1 MSSHGKTWWGQRFI
15 AALEEQMDAG
25 RLQRGRSYG
34 GPSRILGFEIG
45 ANGAVSAT
53 VRGNVNPYFGVTKEP
68 RYQVELQ
75 LTPIPAKARKA
86 LIAQLGSRA
95 DLVSRLLMNEMPD
108 DIDAAFAAS
117 GFTLLPRS
125 AQDFA
130 RTDCSCPDWAT
141 PCKHIAGVYYR
152 LANQLDQ
159 DPLLLFE
166 LRGLGRARLRAELAK
181 TPLGQ
186 ALAPL
191 MSDEDEAPPAPVES
205 LYPALLPQAQ
215 AQARP
220 QAAPQSGITAK
231 AEVGAA
237 AVDVRAF
244 WHAPA
249 PLPEDEPQSAEA
261 ASVPAMLVKKGGDFP
276 PFWDRPQSFIAVMEE
291 FYRRVKSKHKQ
302 RL

>member
-34 GPSRILGFEIG
+34 GPSRILGFEV
-45 ANGAVSAT
+45 AADGAVSAT

-68 RYQVELQ
+68 RYEVELQ
-75 LTPIPAKARKA
+75 LAPIPAKARKA
-86 LIAQLGSRA
+86 LIQQLGSRA
-95 DLVSRLLMNEMPD
+95 DLVSQLLMNEMPD

-130 RTDCSCPDWAT
+130 RTDCSCPDWAN

-152 LANQLDQ
+152 LADQLDQ

-166 LRGLGRARLRAELAK
+166 LRGLGRARLRAELTK

-191 MSDEDEAPPAPVES
+191 MSDDDEAPPEPVAS
-205 LYPALLPQAQ
+205 LYPPLRPLTQPQT
-215 AQARP
+215 
-220 QAAPQSGITAK
+220 APQSATA
-231 AEVGAA
+231 ASMEAGSG
-237 AVDVRAF
+237 AVDARAF
-244 WHAPA
+244 WHASV
-249 PLPEDEPQSAEA
+249 PLPEDEAHSGEA

-276 PFWDRPQSFIAVMEE
+276 PFWDRSQSFIAVMEE

>member
-25 RLQRGRSYG
+25 RLQRGRSYR
-34 GPSRILGFEIG
+34 GPSRILGFEI
-45 ANGAVSAT
+45 AADGAVSAS

-68 RYQVELQ
+68 RYKVALQ
-75 LTPIPAKARKA
+75 LTPIPAKARKT

-125 AQDFA
+125 EQDFA
-130 RTDCSCPDWAT
+130 RTDCSCPDYAN

-152 LANQLDQ
+152 LADQLDQ

-191 MSDEDEAPPAPVES
+191 MSDDDEAPPEPVAS
-205 LYPALLPQAQ
+205 LYPPLLPQAL
-215 AQARP
+215 P
-220 QAAPQSGITAK
+220 QAAPQSGAAAR
-231 AEVGAA
+231 AEEAGAA
-237 AVDVRAF
+237 AVDARAF

-276 PFWDRPQSFIAVMEE
+276 PFWDRSQSFIAVMEE
-291 FYRRVKSKHKQ
+291 FYRRVKSKQKQ

>member
-1 MSSHGKTWWGQRFI
+1 MSSNGKTWWGQRFI

-34 GPSRILGFEIG
+34 GPSRILSFEI
-45 ANGAVSAT
+45 AADGAVSAT
-53 VRGNVNPYFGVTKEP
+53 VRGNINPYFGVTKEP
-68 RYQVELQ
+68 RYQVALQ

-86 LIAQLGSRA
+86 LIGQLGSRA

-108 DIDAAFAAS
+108 GIDAAFAAS

-125 AQDFA
+125 ARDFT
-130 RTDCSCPDWAT
+130 RTECSCPDWAN

-152 LANQLDQ
+152 LADQLDH

-191 MSDEDEAPPAPVES
+191 MSDDDEAPPEPVES
-205 LYPALLPQAQ
+205 LYPPLLPQAQ
-215 AQARP
+215 P
-220 QAAPQSGITAK
+220 QAAPAQGTA
-231 AEVGAA
+231 ASVEAGAA
-237 AVDVRAF
+237 AVDARAF
-244 WHAPA
+244 WHASA
-249 PLPEDEPQSAEA
+249 PLPEDEAHSGEA

-276 PFWDRPQSFIAVMEE
+276 PFWDRSQSFIAVMEE
-291 FYRRVKSKHKQ
+291 LYRRVKSKHKQ